1 MFAQRSVYVNE
12 LGMIVCVSL
21 MCWGISNTAG
31 LPQIALHRHTY
42 SFNAH
47 AMEHV
52 ENILCWNI
60 ARWTLSIGAA
70 SQASYCRIHHTDP
83 HLQRHTRETFSTSTQ
98 TSPQVKS
105 WEQRSLF
112 CWIVWGAGCAATH
125 CGRVLQL
132 FRRTVGLCLEDEWAQ
147 YVPQY
152 ALVILFV
159 SSNHQH
165 HIITALFIWEE
176 HYKCWTE
183 HFICFLFSWLLMFLQ
198 HYSAL
203 NHGDSLSCQRED
215 VFSSAGWCPI
225 TLCQQYRN
233 CNITSQMYSDF
244 RDLVHWPIFNQYF
257 VGECPFLD
265 FSIKWY
271 LTLYMDIHV
280 FALCCFFCFFCRLY
294 ENTTIL
300 GWVHWVGEL
309 EMSLNAA
316 VTCWDKTAEFY

>member
-21 MCWGISNTAG
+21 MCWGISNTTG
-31 LPQIALHRHTY
+31 LPRIARHRHTY

-112 CWIVWGAGCAATH
+112 CWIVWGAGCTAVR

-165 HIITALFIWEE
+165 HIITALFIWENIINAE
-176 HYKCWTE
+176 QNISYVSYSPGYSCFYSTTLPLTMGIHFLANERMFFPWLDGVLLHFANNTGIVTLLLKCILISEIWSTGQ
-183 HFICFLFSWLLMFLQ
+183 FIINILLENVL
-198 HYSAL
+198 
-203 NHGDSLSCQRED
+203 
-215 VFSSAGWCPI
+215 
-225 TLCQQYRN
+225 
-233 CNITSQMYSDF
+233 
-244 RDLVHWPIFNQYF
+244 
-257 VGECPFLD
+257 FLD
-265 FSIKWY
+265 FSIQWY
-271 LTLYMDIHV
+271 LTLHMNIHV
-280 FALCCFFCFFCRLY
+280 FALCFFLPPIG
-294 ENTTIL
+294 NTTIL

-309 EMSLNAA
+309 EMSLNVD
-316 VTCWDKTAEFY
+316 VTCRDRTAEFY